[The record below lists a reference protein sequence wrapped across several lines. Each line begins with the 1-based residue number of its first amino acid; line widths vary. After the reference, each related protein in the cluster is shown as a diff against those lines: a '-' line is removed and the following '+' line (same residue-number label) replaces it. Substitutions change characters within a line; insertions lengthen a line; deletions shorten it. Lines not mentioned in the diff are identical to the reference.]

1 MELKME
7 LSTLLV
13 GIVIVGIV
21 GIIYK
26 IAMKKIDKWER

>member
-1 MELKME
+1 ME
-7 LSTLLV
+7 LSTLLA

-26 IAMKKIDKWER
+26 IVMKRIDKWEG